1 MRARRRARTRTA
13 LRPAFGTTIAALGS
27 AWETPGAGAYETT
40 YRPPRAEHARGAQSL
55 THGLTKTCA
64 PRVSL
69 GGKVNRCA
77 HSITHSGYIERAA
90 FEVRHVPGP
99 GAYRP
104 TCTLDGRP
112 ATVRQDRLTPT
123 SGTFSSGGRF

>member
-1 MRARRRARTRTA
+1 MDFEPTGAVVT
-13 LRPAFGTTIAALGS
+13 
-27 AWETPGAGAYETT
+27 EVNPGFPGLA
-40 YRPPRAEHARGAQSL
+40 
-55 THGLTKTCA
+55 HGLVQPGDVLAVMVDEWKQPSDYFVRHA
-64 PRVSL
+64 PFS
-69 GGKVNRCA
+69 A
-77 HSITHSGYIERAA
+77 IERAA